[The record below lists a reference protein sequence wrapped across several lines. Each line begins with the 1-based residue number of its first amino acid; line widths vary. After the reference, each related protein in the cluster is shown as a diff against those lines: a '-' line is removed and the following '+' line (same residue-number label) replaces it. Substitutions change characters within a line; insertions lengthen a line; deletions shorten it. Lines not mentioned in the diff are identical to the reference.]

1 VQENDFTVVLLKI
14 ITTELDIM
22 NNPMT
27 SAAAVLLPGA
37 CPLRF
42 GVSER
47 RV

>member
-1 VQENDFTVVLLKI
+1 VQEDDFTPTLLKMG
-14 ITTELDIM
+14 TTELDLM
-22 NNPMT
+22 NSSMT